1 MAGIGRLTPTNA
13 RSEGKAMCSLIKF
26 NEYFRNATKTPPKLA
41 VGPGSLPVNLPRK
54 RRGSCFLG

>member
-1 MAGIGRLTPTNA
+1 
-13 RSEGKAMCSLIKF
+13 MCSLIKF